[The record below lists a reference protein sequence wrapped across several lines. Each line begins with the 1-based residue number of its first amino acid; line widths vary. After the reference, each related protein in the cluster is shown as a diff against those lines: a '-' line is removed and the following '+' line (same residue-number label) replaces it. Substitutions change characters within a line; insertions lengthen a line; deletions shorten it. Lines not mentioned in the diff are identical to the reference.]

1 MSIRKVTICLA
12 VILFISA
19 TVLAF
24 TSNKRAEKK
33 AEKEYTP
40 TVQTVTMTAVGDCTL
55 ATDINADP
63 NGSFKS
69 VAESL
74 NGDYSY
80 FFKNVAPIFSEDDL
94 TIVNFEG
101 TLSNQG
107 TRQDKQFAF
116 RGKPEYVQILTSS
129 SVEAANLA
137 NNHSADYGDVSL
149 SDTIKYLNEAGISNF
164 IGTNTAIRD
173 VNGIS
178 VGLVGID
185 ALDETE
191 AVSYTHLFSAINGE
205 FCGSEALIRY
215 FDEDDTIVSPMDFIP
230 AMEYNETVHMI
241 DLYVFRHV
249 CEYISGWI
257 EAGKNIKPVSVN
269 ISHCTIVRPN
279 FMENL
284 MDIWF
289 DYNIPKDSIVIE
301 VSEDKVKGCL
311 LYTSFIEND
320 HTLVPMRE
328 IFEALGADVQWDDE
342 TRTVISYD
350 SVSAVS
356 YTHLKSLI

>member
-80 FFKNVAPIFSEDDL
+80 FFKNVSPIFSEDDL

-191 AVSYTHLFSAINGE
+191 AAKLENVIGSVKRLVIVSIHWGEEKATAPNDTQTELAHKAIDAGADLVLGTHPHVLQGIEKYNGKYIAYSLGN
-205 FCGSEALIRY
+205 FCFGGNNNPADKDTVIYRQT
-215 FDEDDTIVSPMDFIP
+215 FTFVDGVMQEDDNMTLIP
-230 AMEYNETVHMI
+230 ATISGHDEYN
-241 DLYVFRHV
+241 
-249 CEYISGWI
+249 
-257 EAGKNIKPVSVN
+257 
-269 ISHCTIVRPN
+269 
-279 FMENL
+279 
-284 MDIWF
+284 
-289 DYNIPKDSIVIE
+289 DYQPAIAEGDRK
-301 VSEDKVKGCL
+301 
-311 LYTSFIEND
+311 TQIENKLIEYSTPLGLS
-320 HTLVPMRE
+320 TLNFR
-328 IFEALGADVQWDDE
+328 
-342 TRTVISYD
+342 
-350 SVSAVS
+350 
-356 YTHLKSLI
+356 

>member
-33 AEKEYTP
+33 AEKEYTT

-80 FFKNVAPIFSEDDL
+80 FFKNVSPIFSEDDL

-191 AVSYTHLFSAINGE
+191 AAKLENVIGSVKSLGAQLVIVSIHWGEEKATAPNDTQTELAHKAIDAGADLVLGTHPHSLGN
-205 FCGSEALIRY
+205 FCFGGNNNPADKDTVIYRQT
-215 FDEDDTIVSPMDFIP
+215 FTFVDGVMQEDDNMTLIP
-230 AMEYNETVHMI
+230 ATISGHDEYN
-241 DLYVFRHV
+241 
-249 CEYISGWI
+249 
-257 EAGKNIKPVSVN
+257 
-269 ISHCTIVRPN
+269 
-279 FMENL
+279 
-284 MDIWF
+284 
-289 DYNIPKDSIVIE
+289 DYQPAIAEGDRK
-301 VSEDKVKGCL
+301 
-311 LYTSFIEND
+311 TQIENKLIEYS
-320 HTLVPMRE
+320 TPLGLS
-328 IFEALGADVQWDDE
+328 ALNF
-342 TRTVISYD
+342 I
-350 SVSAVS
+350 
-356 YTHLKSLI
+356 

>member
-1 MSIRKVTICLA
+1 M
-12 VILFISA
+12 
-19 TVLAF
+19 
-24 TSNKRAEKK
+24 
-33 AEKEYTP
+33 
-40 TVQTVTMTAVGDCTL
+40 

-80 FFKNVAPIFSEDDL
+80 FFKNVSPIFSEDDL

-191 AVSYTHLFSAINGE
+191 AAKLENVIGSVKSLGAQLVIVSIHWGEEKATAPNDTQIELAHKAIDAGADLVLGTHPHVLQGIEKYNGKYIAYSLGN
-205 FCGSEALIRY
+205 FCFGGNNNPADKDTVIYRQT
-215 FDEDDTIVSPMDFIP
+215 FTFVDGVMQEDDNMTLIP
-230 AMEYNETVHMI
+230 ATISGHDEYN
-241 DLYVFRHV
+241 
-249 CEYISGWI
+249 
-257 EAGKNIKPVSVN
+257 
-269 ISHCTIVRPN
+269 
-279 FMENL
+279 
-284 MDIWF
+284 
-289 DYNIPKDSIVIE
+289 DYQPAIAEGDRK
-301 VSEDKVKGCL
+301 
-311 LYTSFIEND
+311 TQIENKLIEYS
-320 HTLVPMRE
+320 TPLGLS
-328 IFEALGADVQWDDE
+328 ALNF
-342 TRTVISYD
+342 R
-350 SVSAVS
+350 
-356 YTHLKSLI
+356 

>member
-80 FFKNVAPIFSEDDL
+80 FFKNVSPIFSEDDL

-178 VGLVGID
+178 VGLVGLVGID

-191 AVSYTHLFSAINGE
+191 AAKLENVIGSVKSLGAQLVIVSIHWGEEKATAPNDTQIELAHKVIDAGADLVLGTHPHVLQGIEKYNGKYIAYSLGN
-205 FCGSEALIRY
+205 FCFGGNNNPADKDTVIYRQT
-215 FDEDDTIVSPMDFIP
+215 FTFVDGVMQEDDNMTLIP
-230 AMEYNETVHMI
+230 ATISGHDEYN
-241 DLYVFRHV
+241 
-249 CEYISGWI
+249 
-257 EAGKNIKPVSVN
+257 
-269 ISHCTIVRPN
+269 
-279 FMENL
+279 
-284 MDIWF
+284 
-289 DYNIPKDSIVIE
+289 DYQPAIAEGARK
-301 VSEDKVKGCL
+301 
-311 LYTSFIEND
+311 TQIENKLIEYSTPLGLS
-320 HTLVPMRE
+320 TLNFR
-328 IFEALGADVQWDDE
+328 
-342 TRTVISYD
+342 
-350 SVSAVS
+350 
-356 YTHLKSLI
+356 

>member
-1 MSIRKVTICLA
+1 
-12 VILFISA
+12 
-19 TVLAF
+19 
-24 TSNKRAEKK
+24 
-33 AEKEYTP
+33 
-40 TVQTVTMTAVGDCTL
+40 L

-80 FFKNVAPIFSEDDL
+80 FFKNVSPIFSEDDL

-191 AVSYTHLFSAINGE
+191 AAKLENVIGSVKSLGAQLVIVSIHWGEEKATAPNDTQTELAHKAIDAGADLVLGTHPHVLQGIEKYNGKYIAYSLGN
-205 FCGSEALIRY
+205 FCFGGNNNPADKDTVIYRQT
-215 FDEDDTIVSPMDFIP
+215 FTFVDGVMQEDDNMTLIP
-230 AMEYNETVHMI
+230 ATISGHDEYN
-241 DLYVFRHV
+241 
-249 CEYISGWI
+249 
-257 EAGKNIKPVSVN
+257 
-269 ISHCTIVRPN
+269 
-279 FMENL
+279 
-284 MDIWF
+284 
-289 DYNIPKDSIVIE
+289 DYQPAIAEGDRK
-301 VSEDKVKGCL
+301 
-311 LYTSFIEND
+311 TQIENKLIEYSTPLGLS
-320 HTLVPMRE
+320 TLNFR
-328 IFEALGADVQWDDE
+328 
-342 TRTVISYD
+342 
-350 SVSAVS
+350 
-356 YTHLKSLI
+356 

>member
-55 ATDINADP
+55 ATDINAAP

-80 FFKNVAPIFSEDDL
+80 FFKNVSPIFSEDDL

-116 RGKPEYVQILTSS
+116 RGKPEYAQILTSS

-191 AVSYTHLFSAINGE
+191 AAKLENVIGSVKSLGAQLVIVSIHWGEEKATAPNDTQTELAHKAIDAGADLVLGTHPHVLQGIEKYNGKYIAYSLGN
-205 FCGSEALIRY
+205 FCFGGNNNPADKDTVIYRQT
-215 FDEDDTIVSPMDFIP
+215 FTFVAGVMQEDDNMTLIP
-230 AMEYNETVHMI
+230 ATISGHDEYN
-241 DLYVFRHV
+241 
-249 CEYISGWI
+249 
-257 EAGKNIKPVSVN
+257 
-269 ISHCTIVRPN
+269 
-279 FMENL
+279 
-284 MDIWF
+284 
-289 DYNIPKDSIVIE
+289 DYQPAIAEGDRK
-301 VSEDKVKGCL
+301 
-311 LYTSFIEND
+311 TQIENKLIEYSTPLGLS
-320 HTLVPMRE
+320 TLNFR
-328 IFEALGADVQWDDE
+328 
-342 TRTVISYD
+342 
-350 SVSAVS
+350 
-356 YTHLKSLI
+356 

>member
-80 FFKNVAPIFSEDDL
+80 FFKNVSPIFSEDDL

-116 RGKPEYVQILTSS
+116 RGKPEYVQIKSVFDQMDVLRASGSMPVVSKPVKLGNEWYLDGAVTDSIPYEHMLDMGYDRVVVVLTKPADYIKKPMPRFLTS
-129 SVEAANLA
+129 VYKKRFPRFYEAF
-137 NNHSADYGDVSL
+137 
-149 SDTIKYLNEAGISNF
+149 SNRH
-164 IGTNTAIRD
+164 I
-173 VNGIS
+173 
-178 VGLVGID
+178 
-185 ALDETE
+185 
-191 AVSYTHLFSAINGE
+191 
-205 FCGSEALIRY
+205 
-215 FDEDDTIVSPMDFIP
+215 M
-230 AMEYNETVHMI
+230 YNYQLE
-241 DLYVFRHV
+241 
-249 CEYISGWI
+249 
-257 EAGKNIKPVSVN
+257 
-269 ISHCTIVRPN
+269 
-279 FMENL
+279 
-284 MDIWF
+284 
-289 DYNIPKDSIVIE
+289 
-301 VSEDKVKGCL
+301 
-311 LYTSFIEND
+311 
-320 HTLVPMRE
+320 
-328 IFEALGADVQWDDE
+328 
-342 TRTVISYD
+342 
-350 SVSAVS
+350 
-356 YTHLKSLI
+356 HLKELEKQGIAEVLRPSEHIKISKIEKDPNKLESLYQLGLRDAKRLLADKQGMEKQ

>member
-80 FFKNVAPIFSEDDL
+80 FFKNVSPIFSEDDL

-191 AVSYTHLFSAINGE
+191 AAKLENVIGWVKSLACTACYSKYSLGRRKATAPNDTQTELAHKAIDAGADLVLGTHPHVLQGIEKYNGKYIAYSLGN
-205 FCGSEALIRY
+205 FCFGGNNNPADKDTVIYRQT
-215 FDEDDTIVSPMDFIP
+215 FTFVDGVMQEDDNMTLIP
-230 AMEYNETVHMI
+230 ATISGHDEYN
-241 DLYVFRHV
+241 
-249 CEYISGWI
+249 
-257 EAGKNIKPVSVN
+257 
-269 ISHCTIVRPN
+269 
-279 FMENL
+279 
-284 MDIWF
+284 
-289 DYNIPKDSIVIE
+289 DYQPAIAEGD
-301 VSEDKVKGCL
+301 
-311 LYTSFIEND
+311 
-320 HTLVPMRE
+320 R
-328 IFEALGADVQWDDE
+328 
-342 TRTVISYD
+342 R
-350 SVSAVS
+350 
-356 YTHLKSLI
+356 LK

>member
-63 NGSFKS
+63 DGSFK
-69 VAESL
+69 AYADSL

-191 AVSYTHLFSAINGE
+191 AAKLENVIGSVKNLGAQLVIVSIHWGVEKDTAPNETQIELAHKAIDAGADLVLGTHPHVLQGIEKYNGKYIAYSLGN
-205 FCGSEALIRY
+205 FCFGGNNNPADKDTVIYRQT
-215 FDEDDTIVSPMDFIP
+215 FTFVDGVMQEDDNMSLIP
-230 AMEYNETVHMI
+230 AT
-241 DLYVFRHV
+241 
-249 CEYISGWI
+249 ISG
-257 EAGKNIKPVSVN
+257 
-269 ISHCTIVRPN
+269 H
-279 FMENL
+279 
-284 MDIWF
+284 D
-289 DYNIPKDSIVIE
+289 DYNDYQPAIAEGDRKTQIQNKLIE
-301 VSEDKVKGCL
+301 YSTPLGL
-311 LYTSFIEND
+311 S
-320 HTLVPMRE
+320 TLNFR
-328 IFEALGADVQWDDE
+328 
-342 TRTVISYD
+342 
-350 SVSAVS
+350 
-356 YTHLKSLI
+356 

>member
-40 TVQTVTMTAVGDCTL
+40 TVQTVTMTAVGDCML

-137 NNHSADYGDVSL
+137 NNHSADYSDVSL

-191 AVSYTHLFSAINGE
+191 AAKLENVIGSVKSLGAQLVIVSIHWGEEKATAPNDTQTELAHKAIDAGADLVLGTHPHVLQGIEKYNGKYIAYSLGN
-205 FCGSEALIRY
+205 FCFGGNNNPADKDTVIYRQT
-215 FDEDDTIVSPMDFIP
+215 FTFVDGVMQEDDNMTLIP
-230 AMEYNETVHMI
+230 ATISGHDEYN
-241 DLYVFRHV
+241 
-249 CEYISGWI
+249 
-257 EAGKNIKPVSVN
+257 
-269 ISHCTIVRPN
+269 
-279 FMENL
+279 
-284 MDIWF
+284 
-289 DYNIPKDSIVIE
+289 DYQPAIAEGDRK
-301 VSEDKVKGCL
+301 
-311 LYTSFIEND
+311 TQIENKLIEYSTPLGLS
-320 HTLVPMRE
+320 TLNFR
-328 IFEALGADVQWDDE
+328 
-342 TRTVISYD
+342 
-350 SVSAVS
+350 
-356 YTHLKSLI
+356 

>member
-63 NGSFKS
+63 NGSFNS

-80 FFKNVAPIFSEDDL
+80 FFKNVSPIFSEDDL

-191 AVSYTHLFSAINGE
+191 AAKLENVIGSVKSLGAQLVIVSIHWGEEKATAPNDTQIELAHKAIDAGADLVLGTHPHVLQGIEKYNGKYIAYSLGN
-205 FCGSEALIRY
+205 FCFGGNNNPADKDTVIYRQT
-215 FDEDDTIVSPMDFIP
+215 FTFVDGVMQEDDNMTLIP
-230 AMEYNETVHMI
+230 ATISGHDEYN
-241 DLYVFRHV
+241 
-249 CEYISGWI
+249 
-257 EAGKNIKPVSVN
+257 
-269 ISHCTIVRPN
+269 
-279 FMENL
+279 
-284 MDIWF
+284 
-289 DYNIPKDSIVIE
+289 DYQPAIAEGDRK
-301 VSEDKVKGCL
+301 
-311 LYTSFIEND
+311 TQIENKLIEYSTPLGLS
-320 HTLVPMRE
+320 TLNFR
-328 IFEALGADVQWDDE
+328 
-342 TRTVISYD
+342 
-350 SVSAVS
+350 
-356 YTHLKSLI
+356 

>member
-63 NGSFKS
+63 NGGFKS

-80 FFKNVAPIFSEDDL
+80 FFKNVSPIFSEDDL

-191 AVSYTHLFSAINGE
+191 AAKLENVIGSVKSLGAQLVIVSIHWGEEKATAPNDTQIELAHKAIDAGADLVLGTHPHVLQGIEKYNGKYIAYSLGN
-205 FCGSEALIRY
+205 FCFGGNNNPADKDTVIYRQT
-215 FDEDDTIVSPMDFIP
+215 FTFVDGVMQEDDNMTLIP
-230 AMEYNETVHMI
+230 ATISGHDEYN
-241 DLYVFRHV
+241 
-249 CEYISGWI
+249 
-257 EAGKNIKPVSVN
+257 
-269 ISHCTIVRPN
+269 
-279 FMENL
+279 
-284 MDIWF
+284 
-289 DYNIPKDSIVIE
+289 DYQPAIAEGDRK
-301 VSEDKVKGCL
+301 
-311 LYTSFIEND
+311 TQIENKLIEYS
-320 HTLVPMRE
+320 TPLGLS
-328 IFEALGADVQWDDE
+328 ALNF
-342 TRTVISYD
+342 R
-350 SVSAVS
+350 
-356 YTHLKSLI
+356 

>member
-80 FFKNVAPIFSEDDL
+80 FFKNVSPIFSEDDL

-137 NNHSADYGDVSL
+137 NNHSLGAQLVIVSIHWGEEKATAPN
-149 SDTIKYLNEAGISNF
+149 DTQTELAHKA
-164 IGTNTAIRD
+164 
-173 VNGIS
+173 
-178 VGLVGID
+178 ID
-185 ALDETE
+185 AGADL
-191 AVSYTHLFSAINGE
+191 VLGTHPHVLQGIEKYNGKYIAYSLGN
-205 FCGSEALIRY
+205 FCFGGNNNPADKDTVIYRQT
-215 FDEDDTIVSPMDFIP
+215 FTFVDGVMQEDDNMTLIP
-230 AMEYNETVHMI
+230 ATISGHDEYN
-241 DLYVFRHV
+241 
-249 CEYISGWI
+249 
-257 EAGKNIKPVSVN
+257 
-269 ISHCTIVRPN
+269 
-279 FMENL
+279 
-284 MDIWF
+284 
-289 DYNIPKDSIVIE
+289 DYQPAIAEGDRK
-301 VSEDKVKGCL
+301 
-311 LYTSFIEND
+311 TQIENKLIEYSTPLGLS
-320 HTLVPMRE
+320 TLNFR
-328 IFEALGADVQWDDE
+328 
-342 TRTVISYD
+342 
-350 SVSAVS
+350 
-356 YTHLKSLI
+356 

>member
-1 MSIRKVTICLA
+1 MCIRD
-12 VILFISA
+12 S
-19 TVLAF
+19 
-24 TSNKRAEKK
+24 
-33 AEKEYTP
+33 
-40 TVQTVTMTAVGDCTL
+40 
-55 ATDINADP
+55 P

-80 FFKNVAPIFSEDDL
+80 FFKNVSPIFSEDDL

-191 AVSYTHLFSAINGE
+191 AAKLENVIGSVKSLGAQLVIVSIHWGEEKATAPNDTQTELAHKAIDAGADLVLGTHPHVLQGIEKYNGKYIAYSLGN
-205 FCGSEALIRY
+205 FCFGGNNNPADKDTVIYRQT
-215 FDEDDTIVSPMDFIP
+215 FTFVDGVMQEDDNMTLIP
-230 AMEYNETVHMI
+230 ATISGHDEYN
-241 DLYVFRHV
+241 
-249 CEYISGWI
+249 
-257 EAGKNIKPVSVN
+257 
-269 ISHCTIVRPN
+269 
-279 FMENL
+279 
-284 MDIWF
+284 
-289 DYNIPKDSIVIE
+289 DYQPAIAEGDRK
-301 VSEDKVKGCL
+301 
-311 LYTSFIEND
+311 TQIENKLIEYSTPLGLS
-320 HTLVPMRE
+320 TLNFR
-328 IFEALGADVQWDDE
+328 
-342 TRTVISYD
+342 
-350 SVSAVS
+350 
-356 YTHLKSLI
+356 

>member
-40 TVQTVTMTAVGDCTL
+40 TVQTVTMTAVGDCAL

-80 FFKNVAPIFSEDDL
+80 FFKNVSPIFSEDDL

-191 AVSYTHLFSAINGE
+191 AAKLENVIGSVKSLGAQLVIVSIHWGEEKATAPNDTQTELAHKAIDAGADLVLGTHPHVLQGIEKYNGKYIAYSLGN
-205 FCGSEALIRY
+205 FCFGGNNNPADKDTVIYRQT
-215 FDEDDTIVSPMDFIP
+215 FTFVDGVMQEDDNMTLIP
-230 AMEYNETVHMI
+230 ATISGHDEYN
-241 DLYVFRHV
+241 
-249 CEYISGWI
+249 
-257 EAGKNIKPVSVN
+257 
-269 ISHCTIVRPN
+269 
-279 FMENL
+279 
-284 MDIWF
+284 
-289 DYNIPKDSIVIE
+289 DYQPAIAEGDRK
-301 VSEDKVKGCL
+301 
-311 LYTSFIEND
+311 TQIENKLIEYSTPLGLS
-320 HTLVPMRE
+320 TLNFR
-328 IFEALGADVQWDDE
+328 
-342 TRTVISYD
+342 
-350 SVSAVS
+350 
-356 YTHLKSLI
+356 

>member
-55 ATDINADP
+55 ATGINADP

-80 FFKNVAPIFSEDDL
+80 FFKNVSPIFSEDDL

-191 AVSYTHLFSAINGE
+191 AAKLENVIGSVKSLGAQLVIVSIHWGEEKATAPNDTQTELAHKAIDAGADLVLGTHPHVLQGIEKYNGKYIAYSLGN
-205 FCGSEALIRY
+205 FCFGGNNNPADKDTVIYRQT
-215 FDEDDTIVSPMDFIP
+215 FTFVDGVMQEDDNMTLIP
-230 AMEYNETVHMI
+230 ATISGHDEYN
-241 DLYVFRHV
+241 
-249 CEYISGWI
+249 
-257 EAGKNIKPVSVN
+257 
-269 ISHCTIVRPN
+269 
-279 FMENL
+279 
-284 MDIWF
+284 
-289 DYNIPKDSIVIE
+289 DYQPAIAEGDRK
-301 VSEDKVKGCL
+301 
-311 LYTSFIEND
+311 TQIENKLIEYSTPLGLS
-320 HTLVPMRE
+320 TLNFR
-328 IFEALGADVQWDDE
+328 
-342 TRTVISYD
+342 
-350 SVSAVS
+350 
-356 YTHLKSLI
+356 

>member
-55 ATDINADP
+55 ATVINADP

-80 FFKNVAPIFSEDDL
+80 FFKNVSPIFSEDDL

-191 AVSYTHLFSAINGE
+191 AAKLENVIGSVKSLGAQLVIVSIHWGEEKATAPNDTQTELAHKAIDAGADLVLGTHPHVLQGIEKYNGKYIAYSLGN
-205 FCGSEALIRY
+205 FCFGGNNNPADKDTVIYRQT
-215 FDEDDTIVSPMDFIP
+215 FTFVDGVMQEDDNMTLIP
-230 AMEYNETVHMI
+230 ATISGHDEYN
-241 DLYVFRHV
+241 
-249 CEYISGWI
+249 
-257 EAGKNIKPVSVN
+257 
-269 ISHCTIVRPN
+269 
-279 FMENL
+279 
-284 MDIWF
+284 
-289 DYNIPKDSIVIE
+289 DYQPAIAEGDRK
-301 VSEDKVKGCL
+301 
-311 LYTSFIEND
+311 TQIENKLIEYSTPLGLS
-320 HTLVPMRE
+320 TLNFR
-328 IFEALGADVQWDDE
+328 
-342 TRTVISYD
+342 
-350 SVSAVS
+350 
-356 YTHLKSLI
+356 